1 MDSKRINFYTAG
13 CDATVSFRKEQDEN
27 GKTTGIVFKAE
38 LSAPQESVWGRVLS
52 RIYYDTTIL
61 ADVFSSKERSGYPH
75 NGGSHSLTLIVR
87 RDFLKKINEFVSAI
101 FEKFLDNTPIP
112 ESYAKEVGERRKE
125 LRSFLNTLRIAT
137 QAVEVSAQEYRHHD
151 SLYATNGFVCPKCG
165 GNMFGTM
172 SYPYF
177 EKKDHSENNA
187 VLQKNYIRL
196 GHCNRTYPD
205 VCGFKWDRNNE
216 DQEDSVIHFFER
228 GVYALSY
235 HDFIRK
241 STPEFAVDAETGRV
255 FYSIPDELQDHP
267 FLPYMKRRVFENI
280 QDARTEFQRMLS
292 SLEADKSESEFCKS
306 DKRVR
311 EVNALCVS
319 FVISGLNELLSLEK
333 DYSTDI
339 EAYQQTQV
347 DLKDTVDGL
356 VDDFL
361 RQQKFS
367 MKHLQKLTK

>member
-177 EKKDHSENNA
+177 EKKNHSENNA

-196 GHCNRTYPD
+196 GHCNRTPD

-241 STPEFAVDAETGRV
+241 STPEFAVDAETGHV
-255 FYSIPDELQDHP
+255 SYTIPDELADHP
-267 FLPYMKRRVFENI
+267 FLPYAKKCVFENAE
-280 QDARTEFQRMLS
+280 DALVEFHEIVFALETEK
-292 SLEADKSESEFCKS
+292 DKDEFCKTV
-306 DKRVR
+306 KKVR
-311 EVNALCVS
+311 EMNALCIS
-319 FVISGLNELLSLEK
+319 FAMNGIVELTTIERKALLTSIS
-333 DYSTDI
+333 
-339 EAYQQTQV
+339 
-347 DLKDTVDGL
+347 
-356 VDDFL
+356 
-361 RQQKFS
+361 RQHAFVL
-367 MKHLQKLTK
+367 KHLKKSG